1 VTSDKESSSD
11 EAFEAASRPLYRE
24 RPEDFV
30 AARNRAVR
38 EARARG
44 ERDLATRLAALR
56 RPNQSLWLA
65 NRLHEV
71 APHQLKNLLAVAGQM
86 RAAQARAARG
96 DAAARK
102 QFRELITSHSQLIEE
117 LVRAGLSFAEENGQG
132 AGEEVGRRLAATL
145 RAASAEPEE
154 GGRRLA
160 EGRLLADL
168 EPAGF
173 GLQAGAPAPSITE
186 AGEASRGEE
195 PSETAEAAETAETVQ
210 ARAATFALEAAARA
224 GQARRTA
231 AERERAAVAARTRAD
246 ELARKASALA
256 REAAKARE
264 EAEAAELQA
273 AAAEREAADA
283 RRAAQ
288 EAAADARRR

>member
-1 VTSDKESSSD
+1 VTSDKQSD
-11 EAFEAASRPLYRE
+11 SEEAFEAASRQLYRE

-38 EARARG
+38 EARGRG
-44 ERDLATRLAALR
+44 ERDLAARLAALR
-56 RPNQSLWLA
+56 RPNLSLWLA
-65 NRLHEV
+65 NHLHEV

-86 RAAQARAARG
+86 QAAQARAARG

-102 QFRELITSHSQLIEE
+102 QFRELITRHSHLIEE
-117 LVRAGLSFAEENGQG
+117 LVRAGLSFAEESGQG
-132 AGEEVGRRLAATL
+132 AGEEVGRRLAGTL
-145 RAASAEPEE
+145 RAASAEPQE

-173 GLQAGAPAPSITE
+173 ELVSGAPAGPPPE
-186 AGEASRGEE
+186 AGETPGAGE
-195 PSETAEAAETAETVQ
+195 PSETAEAETAQ
-210 ARAATFALEAAARA
+210 ARGATLRLEAAARA
-224 GQARRTA
+224 AEARRTA
-231 AERERAAVAARTRAD
+231 AERERAAVAARSRAD

-256 REAAKARE
+256 REAGKARE
-264 EAEAAELQA
+264 EAQAAELQA
-273 AAAEREAADA
+273 ATAEQEAADA

-288 EAAADARRR
+288 EAAAGARRR

>member
-1 VTSDKESSSD
+1 VSNDQESGSE
-11 EAFEAASRPLYRE
+11 EAFEAASRQLSRE

-38 EARARG
+38 EARGRG
-44 ERDLATRLAALR
+44 QRDLATRLAGLR
-56 RPNQSLWLA
+56 RPNLSLWLA

-86 RAAQARAARG
+86 QAAQARAARG

-102 QFRELITSHSQLIEE
+102 QFRELITRHSHLIEE
-117 LVRAGLSFAEENGQG
+117 LVRAGLSFAEESGQG

-160 EGRLLADL
+160 EGALLADL

-173 GLQAGAPAPSITE
+173 ELMSGAPSGPPTE
-186 AGEASRGEE
+186 AGEAPGQGE
-195 PSETAEAAETAETVQ
+195 PSGTAEAGESGQ
-210 ARAATFALEAAARA
+210 AQGAALALEAAARA
-224 GQARRTA
+224 AEARRTA
-231 AERERAAVAARTRAD
+231 AERERAAVAARSRAD

-256 REAAKARE
+256 REAGKARE
-264 EAEAAELQA
+264 EAQAAELQA
-273 AAAEREAADA
+273 AAAEQEAANA

-288 EAAADARRR
+288 EAAAGARRR

>member
-1 VTSDKESSSD
+1 VSSDKESSSE

-44 ERDLATRLAALR
+44 EKELATRLAALR
-56 RPNQSLWLA
+56 RPNLNLWLA

-86 RAAQARAARG
+86 QAAQARAARG

-102 QFRELITSHSQLIEE
+102 QFRELISSHSHLIEE

-145 RAASAEPEE
+145 RAASAEPGE

-160 EGRLLADL
+160 EGRLLGDL

-173 GLQAGAPAPSITE
+173 GLMSGAPAGPMTE
-186 AGEASRGEE
+186 AGETFTGAE
-195 PSETAEAAETAETVQ
+195 PSEMGEAP
-210 ARAATFALEAAARA
+210 AATSALEATALAAE
-224 GQARRTA
+224 ARRTA
-231 AERERAAVAARTRAD
+231 AERERAAVASRSRAD

-256 REAAKARE
+256 REAGKAQE
-264 EAEAAELQA
+264 EADAAEEQAEAAE
-273 AAAEREAADA
+273 RDAADA

-288 EAAADARRR
+288 EAAARARRR

>member
-1 VTSDKESSSD
+1 VTSDKESSSE

-38 EARARG
+38 EARGRG
-44 ERDLATRLAALR
+44 DKELATRLAALR
-56 RPNQSLWLA
+56 RPNLSLWLA

-71 APHQLKNLLAVAGQM
+71 APHQLKNLLAVADQM
-86 RAAQARAARG
+86 QAAQARAARG

-102 QFRELITSHSQLIEE
+102 QFRELISSHSHLIEE
-117 LVRAGLSFAEENGQG
+117 LVRSGLSFAEQNGQG

-145 RAASAEPEE
+145 RAASAEPAE

-160 EGRLLADL
+160 EGRLLGDL

-173 GLQAGAPAPSITE
+173 ELMSGAPAGPMTE
-186 AGEASRGEE
+186 AGETFTGAE
-195 PSETAEAAETAETVQ
+195 PSETGE
-210 ARAATFALEAAARA
+210 ARAATSALEATAQAAE
-224 GQARRTA
+224 ARRTA
-231 AERERAAVAARTRAD
+231 AERERAAVAFRSRAD

-256 REAAKARE
+256 REAGKARE
-264 EAEAAELQA
+264 EADAAEEQA
-273 AAAEREAADA
+273 EAAEREAADA

-288 EAAADARRR
+288 EAAARARRR